1 MAFNLSVTAQE
12 LNNAVAKANAAAP
25 QSTTYTKAEVNA
37 RIQAA
42 TPTVDQTFNAASANA
57 QSGVAIAEALENNE
71 VFTPDFSVQVQL
83 DLVPNSTT
91 TGGISL
97 YASGST
103 TQAITTDLPN
113 GTYMLDSVLEFG
125 AIVFQIYESSGAKKI
140 DVAPLVIPFNSTS
153 ATYSIA
159 ISDRRK
165 CIRIGTTALS
175 D

>member
-25 QSTTYTKAEVNA
+25 QSTTYTKAEVDA

-42 TPTVDQTFNAASANA
+42 TPTVDQTFDAASANA
-57 QSGVAIAEALENNE
+57 QSGVAIAEALENYG
-71 VFTPDFSVQVQL
+71 VFTPDFSVQIQL
-83 DLVPNSTT
+83 DLVPNST

-97 YASGST
+97 YASGAM
-103 TQAITTDLPN
+103 TQTITTDLPN
-113 GTYMLDSVLEFG
+113 GTYMLDSALEFG
-125 AIVFQIYESSGAKKI
+125 TIVFQIYESSGAKKI